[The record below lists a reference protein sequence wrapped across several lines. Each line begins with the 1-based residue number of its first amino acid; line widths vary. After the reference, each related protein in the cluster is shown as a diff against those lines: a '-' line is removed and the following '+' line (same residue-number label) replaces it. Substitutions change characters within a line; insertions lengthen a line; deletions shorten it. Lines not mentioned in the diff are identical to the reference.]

1 MSPFKAA
8 IFVGVTIG
16 LVSFIGIKFLA
27 NRQVIA
33 EDGRLFI

>member
-16 LVSFIGIKFLA
+16 LVSFLGIKILA
-27 NRQVIA
+27 SRPDQHNR
-33 EDGRLFI
+33 ETLFI